1 MSDASDSEDFEEV
14 REKKLAELRARAGE
28 NDAEAPKETTAA
40 DEPIHLEAGDDFA
53 AIVPEHD
60 VVLVD
65 FHADWCGPCKML
77 EPIVESLAETT
88 AATVLKVDVDA
99 HQGLAGE
106 YGVRGVPTL
115 LLMVDGEVAERVVG
129 VQEENRLRT
138 LIEQHAG

>member
-1 MSDASDSEDFEEV
+1 V
-14 REKKLAELRARAGE
+14 LRLSGGRNTSA
-28 NDAEAPKETTAA
+28 TA
-40 DEPIHLEAGDDFA
+40 DVPIHLEAGEDFD
-53 AIVPEHD
+53 AIVADHD

-65 FHADWCGPCKML
+65 FYAGWCGPCQTL
-77 EPIVESLAETT
+77 EPIVESLAETS

-99 HQGLAGE
+99 HQALAGE

-115 LLMVDGEVAERVVG
+115 LLMVDGEVTERVVG